1 MMKATISQYPNPTTY
16 PKIPYS
22 MSTHG
27 TMLNA
32 PMIPPI
38 PTSDISLTNIF
49 KRTWQIDCF
58 HFGTHT
64 YYARLQGIR
73 VRMRLYI
80 LTVCKKTQGF
90 VGFNPLGSEEANISK
105 TETE

>member
-1 MMKATISQYPNPTTY
+1 MMKATIPQYPNPTTY

-80 LTVCKKTQGF
+80 LIAFLMSQC
-90 VGFNPLGSEEANISK
+90 
-105 TETE
+105 

>member
-1 MMKATISQYPNPTTY
+1 
-16 PKIPYS
+16 

-73 VRMRLYI
+73 VRMHLYI
-80 LTVCKKTQGF
+80 LIAF
-90 VGFNPLGSEEANISK
+90 LISQSDPNAPFWRASARPMRASVWRFHLLSF
-105 TETE
+105 TI